1 MAAGKCK
8 LRQRN
13 NRVDRH
19 TCKRLSEE
27 RNVICLVVGDFLQ
40 VMVEG
45 FAVASFLEVMN
56 GEVRKAF
63 AVELVLWEALV
74 GVSYRTS

>member
-1 MAAGKCK
+1 
-8 LRQRN
+8 
-13 NRVDRH
+13 
-19 TCKRLSEE
+19 
-27 RNVICLVVGDFLQ
+27 
-40 VMVEG
+40 MVEG